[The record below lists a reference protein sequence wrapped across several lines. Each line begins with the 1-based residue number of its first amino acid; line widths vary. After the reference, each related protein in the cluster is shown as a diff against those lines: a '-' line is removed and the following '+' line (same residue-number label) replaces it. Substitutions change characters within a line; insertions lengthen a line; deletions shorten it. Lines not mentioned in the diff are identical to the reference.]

1 VHAAVVLPCVGS
13 GKTTTLE
20 GRKGRETWG
29 TADGDGLVHLAIDEL
44 FGLVHGKAITVGEQ
58 KLMSLAN

>member
-1 VHAAVVLPCVGS
+1 
-13 GKTTTLE
+13 
-20 GRKGRETWG
+20 
-29 TADGDGLVHLAIDEL
+29 VHLAIDEL